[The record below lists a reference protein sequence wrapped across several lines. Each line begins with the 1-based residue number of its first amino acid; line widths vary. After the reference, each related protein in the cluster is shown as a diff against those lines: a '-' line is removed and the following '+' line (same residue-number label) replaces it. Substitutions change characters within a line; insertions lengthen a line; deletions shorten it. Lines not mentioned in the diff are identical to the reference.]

1 MRRALV
7 LAVLALAATPA
18 AALAQNSPLAPL
30 PQPAPDTS
38 TVQVQTTPNTSSSTG
53 DDSGLSTFGQVLL
66 YGTGALLLAG
76 IAVMV
81 VRDARRRAP
90 VDELPSQPRGTHSPQ
105 RHARSRAKA
114 KAAKAQRKRNRSRR

>member
-38 TVQVQTTPNTSSSTG
+38 TVPVQTTPNSSSSTG
-53 DDSGLSTFGQVLL
+53 NDSGLSTFGQVLL
-66 YGTGALLLAG
+66 YGAGPLLLAG

-90 VDELPSQPRGTHSPQ
+90 VDELPSQPRGT
-105 RHARSRAKA
+105 
-114 KAAKAQRKRNRSRR
+114 